1 MTSFFGELR
10 RRNVVKVAVAY
21 AIVGWVLIEVSS
33 VIAPAM
39 NLPDWATSL
48 VVFFVILGF
57 PLALVLSWAY
67 EITPDGMKRSH
78 EVPAPESI
86 THVTGRKLDF
96 AIIGA
101 LVMALGFVVY
111 NYVLEDD
118 EEAVGVLPNSVAV
131 IPFENVSPNPDDAY
145 YATGIHDEIL
155 NQLAKL
161 SALNVIARTSMQQYA
176 NTEKSIP
183 EIAREL
189 NVETVME
196 GSVRYSGGRI
206 RITAQLNDGV
216 TGAHLWSET
225 YTRDFDDIFAIESDV
240 AMNVANALEA
250 EFSLEEQASI
260 EKIPTNSP
268 EAFALYLSGI
278 SHTDPLRAISDLRR
292 ATEIDPN
299 FADAYAQMAFW
310 QALSMIGFGGPS
322 PSQAA
327 ELERL
332 VQSNAERALTLDSTL
347 GVAYAALG
355 AIHLANWRGE
365 EAEEALLRAY
375 ELSPN
380 GAGVA
385 QMYARFKRHRREYS
399 EAIELMERVVELD
412 PNNPTRQQNLGVAYR
427 YAGDYERAA
436 AVFRTGLELQ
446 PTSVTLH
453 VNLAIAEVGRGDHS
467 EALRQLNLA
476 EVLSGEEG
484 PNTFRLAQMARVYSQ
499 AGRQDDA
506 MRMFNVLEQKAQEAP
521 VGEATW
527 ASAYAAI
534 GDHERAL
541 EHLETAVRDRVPT
554 DSGTLGQ
561 LAANV
566 FVDPVLET
574 DPRYRELLS
583 GLWSD

>member
-1 MTSFFGELR
+1 MTSFFGELK

-21 AIVGWVLIEVSS
+21 AIVGWILVEVSTT
-33 VIAPAM
+33 VLPVFEA
-39 NLPDWATSL
+39 PDWIAQVFT
-48 VVFFVILGF
+48 FFVILGF
-57 PLALVLSWAY
+57 PLALILSWAY
-67 EITPDGMKRSH
+67 ELTPQGVVRDDS
-78 EVPAPESI
+78 VPASESI
-86 THVTGRKLDF
+86 TKVTGRKLDF

-101 LVMALGFVVY
+101 MALALGLVVY
-111 NYVLEDD
+111 NYVLEESDN
-118 EEAVGVLPNSVAV
+118 AILPNSVAV
-131 IPFENVSPNPDDAY
+131 LPFDNLSLDPEDAFF
-145 YATGIHDEIL
+145 AAGIHDTIL
-155 NQLAKL
+155 SELAKI
-161 SALNVIARTSMQQYA
+161 SDMNVIARTSMLRYA
-176 NTEKSIP
+176 DSDLP
-183 EIAREL
+183 FAVIAAEL
-189 NVETVME
+189 NVETIME
-196 GSVRYSGGRI
+196 GSVQYAEGHVLV
-206 RITAQLNDGV
+206 TVQLIDPA
-216 TGAHLWSET
+216 TESHLWSGNYDRAFSELFVIQSEIA
-225 YTRDFDDIFAIESDV
+225 TRIAD
-240 AMNVANALEA
+240 ALEA
-250 EFSLEEQASI
+250 EFSLSDQPVIDKS
-260 EKIPTNSP
+260 PTASP

-347 GVAYAALG
+347 GAAYAALG

-412 PNNPTRQQNLGVAYR
+412 PNNPSRQQNLGVAYR

-436 AVFRTGLELQ
+436 AAFRTGLELQ

-453 VNLAIAEVGRGDHS
+453 VNLAIAEVGRGDHP

-476 EVLSGEEG
+476 EVLSGEAG

-506 MRMFNVLEQKAQEAP
+506 MRMFNALEQRAQGAP

-566 FVDPVLET
+566 FVDPVSET
-574 DPRYRELLS
+574 DPRYRELLR